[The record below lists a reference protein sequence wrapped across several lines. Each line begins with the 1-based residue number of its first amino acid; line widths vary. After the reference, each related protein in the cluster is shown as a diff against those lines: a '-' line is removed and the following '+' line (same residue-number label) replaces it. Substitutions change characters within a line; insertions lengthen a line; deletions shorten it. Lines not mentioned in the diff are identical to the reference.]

1 MSTVAPSPRSEKKAQ
16 NIRSIHSDTPKLL
29 DFAAAPMYFPET
41 KLVEPSSS
49 PLLERFKVTAEVT
62 VSKIFPAG
70 FAWQSSSVLAD
81 KLMGF
86 TPDTLSFALTTGAGD
101 ALGVFAG
108 HCAYFYVKKQVAD
121 ADGSDGKPSIDMEK
135 ETQTGLLL
143 GSAAFFSGTAWQP
156 LVNALQ
162 GMELPFYQVFAG
174 TWLGCATAFYF
185 GLRTA
190 RTVLSGPL
198 KHVHYPSYE
207 NSRTDKSL
215 SLAIGG
221 ATGFFVGTDTAY
233 LPAENFLINV
243 VGIHEGMTVG
253 TGCVVAGELN
263 FFLIMY
269 SFAVYKNA
277 ANLVSLIAGTSTSL
291 GFLTAQTTLNTIYPT
306 GRLWNDAK

>member
-1 MSTVAPSPRSEKKAQ
+1 MESSK
-16 NIRSIHSDTPKLL
+16 
-29 DFAAAPMYFPET
+29 
-41 KLVEPSSS
+41 SS

-269 SFAVYKNA
+269 SFAVY
-277 ANLVSLIAGTSTSL
+277 
-291 GFLTAQTTLNTIYPT
+291 
-306 GRLWNDAK
+306 